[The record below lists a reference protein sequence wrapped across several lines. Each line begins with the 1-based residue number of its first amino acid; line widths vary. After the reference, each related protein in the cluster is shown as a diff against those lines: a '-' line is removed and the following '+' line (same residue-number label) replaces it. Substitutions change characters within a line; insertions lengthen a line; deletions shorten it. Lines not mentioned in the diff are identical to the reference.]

1 MTDTDHQIRER
12 LNALPEA
19 PLPDAL
25 WQRVDRR
32 RRQKFARRKLGVG
45 AGVFALAGVLAF
57 ELLLPTAGPDSAE
70 KQQVAAIEPMPAQ
83 SGAEADIR
91 AIDHA
96 LQAAYDRG
104 ASDAEVAPIWA
115 ARAALLAGVR
125 SVRPAA
131 KQDRG

>member
-1 MTDTDHQIRER
+1 MSDTDHRIRER
-12 LNALPEA
+12 LDALPEA

-32 RRQKFARRKLGVG
+32 RRQKFIRRKLGVS
-45 AGVFALAGVLAF
+45 AGVFALAGVLALK
-57 ELLLPTAGPDSAE
+57 LLLPAAEPGPTE
-70 KQQVAAIEPMPAQ
+70 KPQVAATGSLPATGDAQ
-83 SGAEADIR
+83 ADIR

-125 SVRPAA
+125 SVRPSAR
-131 KQDRG
+131 QDRG